1 LNIFTN
7 LLNQDSGAKSLEV
20 LMGKA
25 KASELQKKFT
35 ITLEALNE
43 IVVMF
48 PKFLPA
54 LVEKSKVFSVASQTK
69 NSTNKTILL
78 SLSRC

>member
-1 LNIFTN
+1 M
-7 LLNQDSGAKSLEV
+7 LNQDSGAKNLEV

-54 LVEKSKVFSVASQTK
+54 LVEKSKVRIQKKKIFI
-69 NSTNKTILL
+69 KTTSFLIHQIISINLYFI
-78 SLSRC
+78 S